1 MAPGKSQLSLSFPA
15 LSSPNLLLT
24 ALWLGPQ
31 DQLKQLQ
38 DILSSLSVQEE
49 SRRTSQQHL
58 DQKVNSEAQRSS
70 SLVAQLRA
78 MVADRE
84 AKVRQLELEIGQLS
98 VQVSWV
104 PPGQCVCPHSP
115 PTLHSHFSSGHCIV
129 PAPCGS
135 AASSSLPSNLHILSF
150 LKHKPICG
158 HH

>member
-1 MAPGKSQLSLSFPA
+1 MALGESQLSLSFPA
-15 LSSPNLLLT
+15 LSSPRLSLT

-49 SRRTSQQHL
+49 SRRMSQQHL

-104 PPGQCVCPHSP
+104 SPGQSVSAFHTAPSLSAVMSALA
-115 PTLHSHFSSGHCIV
+115 TLHR
-129 PAPCGS
+129 PGS
-135 AASSSLPSNLHILSF
+135 LWVSCFQSLPSNLHTLPS
-150 LKHKPICG
+150 
-158 HH
+158 

>member
-1 MAPGKSQLSLSFPA
+1 M
-15 LSSPNLLLT
+15 
-24 ALWLGPQ
+24 
-31 DQLKQLQ
+31 
-38 DILSSLSVQEE
+38 QEE

-84 AKVRQLELEIGQLS
+84 AKVQQLELEIGQLS

-104 PPGQCVCPHSP
+104 PPGQCVCPQPLPLS
-115 PTLHSHFSSGHCIV
+115 TV
-129 PAPCGS
+129 TS
-135 AASSSLPSNLHILSF
+135 ALATASSLPQVDQPTPAAFLLICTHYF

-158 HH
+158 RH